1 MSQEIKFGYD
11 EWYVHGRLVGCRPA
25 ERQTCLEGK
34 FLHAIPTEFHDQQL
48 EQVTSQINEILEEVA
63 ASSHGRG
70 DLSIL
75 LTPDGLLLAWTQ
87 SSDDVTVLDNVDE
100 IRKFLGISFD
110 SDTGTG
116 TPD

>member
-11 EWYVHGRLVGCRPA
+11 EWYVHGVQVGCRPA
-25 ERQTCLEGK
+25 ERQTCLEPK
-34 FLHAIPTEFHDQQL
+34 FLQARLSKFHDEQL
-48 EQVTSQINEILEEVA
+48 EQVTSQINEVLGELA

-87 SSDDVTVLDNVDE
+87 SSDDVTVLDDVDE